1 MTITLIYYTW
11 SSIYTVTQM
20 SNQPV
25 RMVSLNVPEAT
36 LQQFDRLWKREGW
49 ESRQEAIVFLLRQS
63 LARGYISKE
72 KADVLKVISE
82 GGDNT

>member
-20 SNQPV
+20 SNNPV

-36 LQQFDRLWKREGW
+36 LRQFDILWKREGW

-82 GGDNT
+82 GGDST

>member
-1 MTITLIYYTW
+1 
-11 SSIYTVTQM
+11 M
-20 SNQPV
+20 SNNPV

-36 LQQFDRLWKREGW
+36 LRQFDILWKREGW

-82 GGDNT
+82 GGDST

>member
-1 MTITLIYYTW
+1 
-11 SSIYTVTQM
+11 
-20 SNQPV
+20 
-25 RMVSLNVPEAT
+25 MVSLNVPEAT

>member
-1 MTITLIYYTW
+1 
-11 SSIYTVTQM
+11 M